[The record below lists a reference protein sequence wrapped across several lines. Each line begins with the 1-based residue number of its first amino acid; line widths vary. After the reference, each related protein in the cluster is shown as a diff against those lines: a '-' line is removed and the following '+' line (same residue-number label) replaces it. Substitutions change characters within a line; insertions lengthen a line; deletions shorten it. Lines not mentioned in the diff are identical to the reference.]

1 MAAPM
6 QGRRFVDLGV
16 SQEHCWQTLMQIAKI
31 SAAIPLN
38 TSVRQLESTAA
49 ARGVPGK

>member
-16 SQEHCWQTLMQIAKI
+16 SQEHCWQTQIAKI